1 MSEERDAVFR
11 RLDAVAGDAAALARA
26 LPPAARSLASASEGW
41 PLVIVAY
48 HIGLGLRRQAGFIA
62 RALTGERP
70 FIFAWEPTHELNA
83 VMARDHATLSKDEA
97 ASAIEEGLARL
108 RAIASRMNEDAWSRE
123 VFEYENRRRSAD
135 VVLRRIVLP
144 HAAEHLASMRRTLS
158 PETGAR

>member
-1 MSEERDAVFR
+1 MIPPPMPRLAIAIVF
-11 RLDAVAGDAAALARA
+11 LGAAAARRYA
-26 LPPAARSLASASEGW
+26 VDGVQFVETDLHRP
-41 PLVIVAY
+41 
-48 HIGLGLRRQAGFIA
+48 GLRRESFDVVYSSGVLLYQL
-62 RALTGERP
+62 LTGERP